1 MAAAKSPEENRAA
14 ARLRVLN
21 QGIRVYCLEPGFR
34 YCVPSANGG
43 LLAYQI
49 LVQGE
54 GMTCNCPAGQND
66 RMCKHL
72 AGVQMY
78 REAEVAL
85 EQARH
90 QPLVD
95 PDLEIKIAELYK

>member
-1 MAAAKSPEENRAA
+1 MTTPKSPEESQAT
-14 ARLRVLN
+14 ARLRVLS
-21 QGIRVYCLEPGFR
+21 QGIRIYCLEPGYR

-66 RMCKHL
+66 RMCKHVV
-72 AGVQMY
+72 GVRMHM
-78 REAEVAL
+78 EAAAAL
-85 EQARH
+85 ELARSA
-90 QPLVD
+90 PKAD
-95 PDLEIKIAELYK
+95 PDLEEKIAELY

>member
-1 MAAAKSPEENRAA
+1 MSTEKKPKEIEAT

-43 LLAYQI
+43 LLAYHI

-54 GMTCNCPAGQND
+54 EMSCNCPAGQND

-78 REAEVAL
+78 IEAELAL
-85 EQARH
+85 EQAKSAP
-90 QPLVD
+90 QAD
-95 PDLEIKIAELYK
+95 PDLEAKIAELY

>member
-1 MAAAKSPEENRAA
+1 M
-14 ARLRVLN
+14 
-21 QGIRVYCLEPGFR
+21 EPGIR

-54 GMTCNCPAGQND
+54 RMTCNCPAGQND
-66 RMCKHL
+66 RMCKHA

-78 REAEVAL
+78 IEAEAAL
-85 EQARH
+85 EQARST
-90 QPLVD
+90 PPVD
-95 PDLEIKIAELYK
+95 PDLEMKIAELYQ